1 MNANPFRK
9 SVYGKS
15 ASRKIVA
22 ILMAGMVAMAIAVP
36 TAMSDTATTSAT
48 VNNVA
53 PEVTEVTVTPG
64 SVTLNPCPDTTPIK
78 VEASVSDDNG
88 ADDISKVEITA
99 LKDSNGNDASGN
111 ITETLPVSMAY
122 NSSSGKYEATLHLNC
137 TTPDGSYTVEVT
149 ATDKGGL
156 TGTNTSTFTVGITCA
171 LAIDFS
177 SVNFGAINPGG
188 SSTVAGD
195 DNFSAG
201 DGKPTI
207 KNIGNGNIDVKQ
219 SITDNASNPE
229 TLFSGNTS
237 STVEGSIKILTT
249 TAVSFGITIAPGN
262 ATAADYELSVPAG
275 TMHGNYAGTLTIEPE
290 C

>member
-9 SVYGKS
+9 S
-15 ASRKIVA
+15 ASRKIIA
-22 ILMAGMVAMAIAVP
+22 ILIAGMVAMAIAVP
-36 TAMSDTATTSAT
+36 TAMSDTATTSAS

-53 PEVTEVTVTPG
+53 PVVSSVTVTPS

-111 ITETLPVSMAY
+111 ITETLPVSMTY
-122 NSSSGKYEATLHLNC
+122 NSSSGKYEATLNLRC
-137 TTPDGSYTVEVT
+137 TTPNGSYTVEVT
-149 ATDKGGL
+149 ATDKGGQ
-156 TGTNTSTFTVGITCA
+156 TGTNTGTFTVGITCA
-171 LAIDFS
+171 LEIDFS
-177 SVNFGAINPGG
+177 SVDFGAINPGG
-188 SSTVAGD
+188 SSNVTGD
-195 DNFSAG
+195 GIFSAG

-207 KNIGNGNIDVKQ
+207 KNVGNVNIDVEQ

-237 STVEGSIKILTT
+237 STVKGSTKTLTT
-249 TAVSFGITIAPGN
+249 TLQSFGITIAPEE
-262 ATAADYELSVPAG
+262 ATAADYGLSVPAG
-275 TMHGNYAGTLTIEPE
+275 TMHGSYAGTLTIEPK

>member
-1 MNANPFRK
+1 M
-9 SVYGKS
+9 S
-15 ASRKIVA
+15 AKDKIIA
-22 ILMAGMVAMAIAVP
+22 ILVAGMVAMALGIP
-36 TAMSDTATTSAT
+36 MAMSDTATTSAT

-53 PEVTEVTVTPG
+53 PKVTEVTVTPS

-99 LKDSNGNDASGN
+99 LRDSNGNDASGN
-111 ITETLPVSMAY
+111 ITETLPVLMTY
-122 NSSSGKYEATLHLNC
+122 NSSSGKYEATLHLIC
-137 TTPDGSYTVEVT
+137 TTPNGSYTVEVT

-156 TGTNTSTFTVGITCA
+156 TGTNTGTFTVGITCA

-177 SVNFGAINPGG
+177 SVDFGAINPG
-188 SSTVAGD
+188 SSSNVTGD
-195 DNFSAG
+195 DDFSTG
-201 DGKPTI
+201 DMPTI
-207 KNIGNGNIDVKQ
+207 KNIGNVNIDVKQ

-237 STVEGSIKILTT
+237 STVKGVTKTLTT
-249 TAVSFGITIAPGN
+249 SLQSFGISIAPGE
-262 ATAADYELSVPAG
+262 ATAADYKLSVPAG
-275 TMHGNYAGTLTIEPE
+275 TMHGNYTGTLTIEPV